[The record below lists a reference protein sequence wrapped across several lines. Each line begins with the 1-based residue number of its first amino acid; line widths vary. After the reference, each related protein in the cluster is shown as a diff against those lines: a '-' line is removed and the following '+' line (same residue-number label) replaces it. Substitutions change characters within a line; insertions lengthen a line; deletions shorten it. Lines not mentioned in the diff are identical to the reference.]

1 MLRIWRRSHL
11 ICGNLTATATVK
23 EERSSQECSDYGFAA
38 RKYEVPVVPFFSFFN
53 LPFQLF
59 LIVGGFMPIHRFF
72 SPRHD
77 GQILGVIRAATI
89 TVLWHTYIGKII

>member
-1 MLRIWRRSHL
+1 MGSLLGNMRSL
-11 ICGNLTATATVK
+11 L
-23 EERSSQECSDYGFAA
+23 SL
-38 RKYEVPVVPFFSFFN
+38 FSPFFN